1 MRDKGKNLSQNR
13 GKTRDQI
20 KPMNVHAMYSS
31 IGQTKLSIS
40 KQEWEGDVKLNN
52 KSIFAERN
60 WNQTKTST
68 SYSASKSQIWRS

>member
-1 MRDKGKNLSQNR
+1 MRDKGKNQAKNR
-13 GKTRDQI
+13 GKTRDQNLW
-20 KPMNVHAMYSS
+20 MCMQLMYSS

-60 WNQTKTST
+60 WNPEN
-68 SYSASKSQIWRS
+68 